1 MQEKKGISNNK
12 VIVSI
17 KDGYNLGDKLDL
29 HTKDLSYSWNA
40 DSQSLEVQADDTLD
54 LSGLIKQVYL
64 EGVGGVDRFLDASFI
79 NEEGEK
85 ISLKE
90 FEVSPTYTDA
100 NLQMNNQVA
109 QVSHHMLLQSDSPTT
124 LHTGN
129 ILDDNSVVVSL
140 SDINY
145 EELAGADFLS
155 YENEEKLAFQVENR
169 DNGDSVYKL
178 LKDALFEQKAV
189 ELWGYD
195 FSNDKLDLTEIAKS
209 YTNMEDLSFAL
220 SKHNED
226 VMLSIADSKN
236 EYSVVFKEVS
246 ENVSNDKLDEVL
258 NALILDAFNVKV
270 GS

>member
-1 MQEKKGISNNK
+1 MQEKKIISNNK

-29 HTKDLSYSWNA
+29 HTKDLSYFWNA
-40 DSQSLEVQADDTLD
+40 DNQSLEVQADDTFD
-54 LSGLIKQVYL
+54 LSGLINQVYL

-90 FEVSPTYTDA
+90 FEVSPIFIDA
-100 NLQMNNQVA
+100 TLQINHQIAEVSNN
-109 QVSHHMLLQSDSPTT
+109 MLLQSDSTFT
-124 LHTGN
+124 LNTGN
-129 ILDDNSVVVSL
+129 IVDDSNIVISL
-140 SDINY
+140 SNINY
-145 EELAGADFLS
+145 EELDGADFLS
-155 YENEEKLAFQVENR
+155 YDNEEKLAFQVENTG
-169 DNGDSVYKL
+169 NGDSVYKL

-195 FSNDKLDLTEIAKS
+195 FGHDKLDLTEIAKS
-209 YTNMEDLSFAL
+209 YPNMEDLSFAL
-220 SKHNED
+220 SKHNDD
-226 VMLSIADSKN
+226 VMLSIADSQN
-236 EYSVVFKEVS
+236 QYSVLFKEVS

-258 NALILDAFNVKV
+258 NSLILDAFHVKI